1 MEEAYVVVRYVVV
14 ASVVV
19 EKRAKSLSI
28 ELDADTKMPTA
39 VDVGLIA
46 N

>member
-19 EKRAKSLSI
+19 ANLAKSLSNV
-28 ELDADTKMPTA
+28 EDADTKMPTA